1 MNTPALALVLAVVVS
16 AVVRRLGRPKL
27 FAFIVALTP
36 AIGAFIFFLIRRDIE
51 IGPHGG
57 IFPAWIAA
65 GVALA
70 LSAIVSAVTV
80 HLVRTP

>member
-1 MNTPALALVLAVVVS
+1 MIILSLALILAGVLS
-16 AVVRRLGRPKL
+16 RIVRRLGRSKM
-27 FAFIVALTP
+27 FALSVALTP
-36 AIGAFIFFLIRRDIE
+36 AAGAFMFFLIRRDIE

-65 GVALA
+65 GVVLA
-70 LSAIVSAVTV
+70 LSAIVGAITI